1 MIQRLLTLTLILILS
16 TPIFSQTRRGKEV
29 QPVKKAMT
37 IEDVVKW
44 NRITQKELSGDG
56 SLIAVKLEPW
66 KGSSKMRL
74 YNNKGVELFSADSAS
89 SLSFDHSSEYLLFTK
104 GESKKQSL
112 VIYSVKN
119 KESRTIDKVKSFV
132 QPEGWEGFVIYH
144 KSDSTLFVENIS
156 GSISIPA
163 GKITSYKTSEEG
175 NKLLVTNGK
184 NVLIQAL
191 HKERAD
197 TVWKGGSSVSSIALS
212 KNGEK
217 AAIVTNGKLLV
228 WTPDKSIKEIASNV
242 SDKREPFFSPDG
254 SRLYYG
260 LNPVAKVRDTT
271 IKKEDF
277 PVVQVWHWKEGR
289 QFTQQVVD
297 KKQDLNMSYLAVYT
311 FEKDGSY
318 TITNDYISETKL
330 ILKGNSA
337 QIAGLSQ
344 ERYLLEQMW
353 TGRPKYDLFV
363 INTFLE
369 RNALIK
375 EGIDG
380 DVRVSPA
387 GKYLYWYSA
396 PDSAWF
402 TCSLLTFEVK
412 KITDSGAIKVYDQE
426 NDVPDWPSSY
436 SISGWSMDDKYIL
449 INDRYDIWRVD
460 PESKEA
466 PVNITGDGSERKIT
480 YRIVQEKTDDPVNLS
495 AEILL
500 SAFNN
505 IDKSSAY
512 CLLKP
517 GVNSKPAVLYSG
529 SISLSDPVKAKKSE
543 SYIFTRESFT
553 EFPDIWY
560 TDTRF
565 KKVVKI
571 TDANPQ
577 KKEFIWGSA
586 ELVKWISF
594 DGKELEGVVYKPD
607 NFDPSKKYPL
617 IVNFY
622 EKNSSTLYSHRIPE
636 AHRSTVDYHLYNSNG
651 YIIFNPD
658 IVYKEGYPGE
668 SAFNAV
674 MPGINALIEKGYV
687 DPARI
692 GAQGHSWGG
701 YQVAYLATRT
711 TLFAAIESGAP
722 VVNMFSAYG
731 GIRWGTGLNRS
742 FQYEHQQSRIGKT
755 PWESPLRYIEN
766 SPLFTMDKVTTP
778 ILIMHND
785 QDGHVPWWQGIEFFV
800 ALKRLQ
806 KPAWLLNYTG
816 EVHWPQKLNNKVDFQ
831 KRMMQFFNHYLKGEP
846 MPEWMSKGISAIDLD
861 YRTGY

>member
-1 MIQRLLTLTLILILS
+1 
-16 TPIFSQTRRGKEV
+16 
-29 QPVKKAMT
+29 
-37 IEDVVKW
+37 
-44 NRITQKELSGDG
+44 
-56 SLIAVKLEPW
+56 
-66 KGSSKMRL
+66 
-74 YNNKGVELFSADSAS
+74 
-89 SLSFDHSSEYLLFTK
+89 
-104 GESKKQSL
+104 
-112 VIYSVKN
+112 
-119 KESRTIDKVKSFV
+119 
-132 QPEGWEGFVIYH
+132 
-144 KSDSTLFVENIS
+144 
-156 GSISIPA
+156 
-163 GKITSYKTSEEG
+163 
-175 NKLLVTNGK
+175 
-184 NVLIQAL
+184 
-191 HKERAD
+191 
-197 TVWKGGSSVSSIALS
+197 
-212 KNGEK
+212 
-217 AAIVTNGKLLV
+217 
-228 WTPDKSIKEIASNV
+228 
-242 SDKREPFFSPDG
+242 
-254 SRLYYG
+254 
-260 LNPVAKVRDTT
+260 
-271 IKKEDF
+271 
-277 PVVQVWHWKEGR
+277 
-289 QFTQQVVD
+289 
-297 KKQDLNMSYLAVYT
+297 
-311 FEKDGSY
+311 
-318 TITNDYISETKL
+318 
-330 ILKGNSA
+330 
-337 QIAGLSQ
+337 
-344 ERYLLEQMW
+344 
-353 TGRPKYDLFV
+353 
-363 INTFLE
+363 
-369 RNALIK
+369 
-375 EGIDG
+375 
-380 DVRVSPA
+380 
-387 GKYLYWYSA
+387 
-396 PDSAWF
+396 
-402 TCSLLTFEVK
+402 
-412 KITDSGAIKVYDQE
+412 
-426 NDVPDWPSSY
+426 
-436 SISGWSMDDKYIL
+436 MDDKYIL

-529 SISLSDPVKAKKSE
+529 SISLSDPVKAKENE

-560 TDTRF
+560 TDTKF

-586 ELVKWISF
+586 ELVKWITF

-755 PWESPLRYIEN
+755 P
-766 SPLFTMDKVTTP
+766 M
-778 ILIMHND
+778 
-785 QDGHVPWWQGIEFFV
+785 GITYEIYRELSAF
-800 ALKRLQ
+800 
-806 KPAWLLNYTG
+806 
-816 EVHWPQKLNNKVDFQ
+816 
-831 KRMMQFFNHYLKGEP
+831 HYG
-846 MPEWMSKGISAIDLD
+846 
-861 YRTGY
+861 